1 MKITSTTK
9 NKLHW
14 LEYAEIFAVIG
25 YMGGSITGVFFQQIL
40 WATAPLS
47 VSAAFAVLNHQ
58 RLKSLIEEEQK
69 ALALLIEKNETKVHE
84 LKIEYD
90 KNYQANKTSIS
101 KLEEELGQ
109 VRNLAVI
116 KLAQL
121 QQEEQADFKST
132 SQELEVL
139 QNSVAKLDNLS
150 QKLEQDLHTI
160 DNKQE
165 EISSTSET

>member
-1 MKITSTTK
+1 MKVTSTST

-25 YMGGSITGVFFQQIL
+25 YMGGSITGIFFKQIV

-47 VSAAFAVLNHQ
+47 FSAAFAVLNHQ
-58 RLKSLIEEEQK
+58 RLKSLIEEDQK
-69 ALALLIEKNETKVHE
+69 ALALLIEKNETRVHE

-109 VRNLAVI
+109 VRNLAVL

-121 QQEEQADFKST
+121 QQEEQADFQST

-139 QNSVAKLDNLS
+139 QNSVTKLDSLS
-150 QKLEQDLHTI
+150 QKLDQELHTI

-165 EISSTSET
+165 ETSST